1 MGKKPIIKLRC
12 YRGTELNYDQDGK
25 VKNENNLVSL
35 EHGSKNWVIFMK
47 NLSLNGF
54 CKVEV
59 EKGFKV
65 LGNGEYEPIENLE
78 EFTKEVA
85 KNFKQEKEEVLTADQ
100 KRIAELEAKLE
111 AFMNGDS
118 KKETKVAKT
127 EKVEVKTE
135 SNIDDVKKEYEK
147 IVGKKPFHG
156 WDEATLLEKIAE
168 AKK

>member
-12 YRGTELNYDQDGK
+12 YRGSELNYTAEGK

-35 EHGSKNWVIFMK
+35 AHGSKNWVIFMK

-59 EKGFKV
+59 EKAFNDLGESKYEEIKDLEIYKEEVSKSFKS
-65 LGNGEYEPIENLE
+65 E
-78 EFTKEVA
+78 KEVA
-85 KNFKQEKEEVLTADQ
+85 LTPDQ

-111 AFMNGDS
+111 AFMSGNTD
-118 KKETKVAKT
+118 KKEVKT
-127 EKVEVKTE
+127 EKVETKTE

-147 IVGKKPFHG
+147 IVGKKPFYN
-156 WDEATLLEKIAE
+156 WDKATLLEKIAE